1 MPLYDN
7 VPITSPRHFHLFHGM
22 AGYLPD
28 QNDFYWHKKYACQG
42 LAVIKQDWLEHNA
55 ECQENG
61 DNDSLVMIHG
71 RVARGRIVIE
81 RTGRLTS
88 YVGSVER
95 CEIHEHVKD
104 EIASNPSEYPLSKIQ
119 PFTYRRVSA

>member
-1 MPLYDN
+1 
-7 VPITSPRHFHLFHGM
+7 
-22 AGYLPD
+22 
-28 QNDFYWHKKYACQG
+28 
-42 LAVIKQDWLEHNA
+42 
-55 ECQENG
+55 
-61 DNDSLVMIHG
+61 MIHG